1 MYTKEV
7 ADHIANP
14 RNAGELTNPSGI
26 GDVINEVC
34 NDRIRL
40 TLNVTD
46 GVITEAKF
54 KASGC
59 PPTIAA
65 ASVLTEL
72 IWGRTIEYA
81 QRLTRSDIISALGR
95 LPSAKMHCG
104 VLAIEAL
111 QAALAYGKQP
121 NRNADGFQSMA

>member
-14 RNAGELTNPSGI
+14 RNAGELSNPSGV
-26 GDVINEVC
+26 GDVTNEVC

-40 TLNVTD
+40 TVNIAD
-46 GVITEAKF
+46 GVITEARF

-65 ASVLTEL
+65 ASILTTLITGLTVEQAEL
-72 IWGRTIEYA
+72 
-81 QRLTRSDIISALGR
+81 LTRRDIINALGR

-111 QAALAYGKQP
+111 RAALEFGKTGKCVSL
-121 NRNADGFQSMA
+121 RCG